1 MIETIRESEEAKLDE
16 MQQTFESTREETK
29 NKNVEDLETMKQ
41 NLIKKI
47 EELDKEFEVSFNKF
61 ISDTDT
67 KATDYDM
74 LLQKNNDANIV
85 IGKK

>member
-61 ISDTDT
+61 ISDT
-67 KATDYDM
+67 KR
-74 LLQKNNDANIV
+74 KNINR
-85 IGKK
+85 

>member
-1 MIETIRESEEAKLDE
+1 
-16 MQQTFESTREETK
+16 
-29 NKNVEDLETMKQ
+29 MKQ

-67 KATDYDM
+67 KATDYD
-74 LLQKNNDANIV
+74 
-85 IGKK
+85 